1 MGRSLEL
8 AHVCALFL
16 LALILGPALTLR
28 KPRAARKE
36 ECGRGAAWGLE
47 KEDLLSPVRGS
58 QGLGGSG
65 LPWVA
70 PSGSSRVE
78 P

>member
-8 AHVCALFL
+8 AQVCALFL
-16 LALILGPALTLR
+16 LAHILGPALTLR
-28 KPRAARKE
+28 KPRATRKE
-36 ECGRGAAWGLE
+36 ECLRRAAWGLE
-47 KEDLLSPVRGS
+47 KEDLLSPIRGS
-58 QGLGGSG
+58 RGLGGSG
-65 LPWVA
+65 LPRVA